1 MPQLDFFYFLGEG
14 VVTLFFLYC
23 TIYLYLFWF
32 SKVNFETWLL
42 NYRFNY
48 YFEKIIIFV
57 FFNITKIN
65 NNTQQIQ
72 KNYYQTVSLYDS
84 ILNSLTNNA
93 IE

>member
-14 VVTLFFLYC
+14 AITLFFLYC

-48 YFEKIIIFV
+48 YFEKIIVIVFMNMTNIF
-57 FFNITKIN
+57 
-65 NNTQQIQ
+65 NNTNTIQ
-72 KNYYQTVSLYDS
+72 KNSYHLSIFYDN
-84 ILNSLTNNA
+84 IGNFLTHNA